1 VDQVG
6 AIETFLV
13 DMVGID
19 LWELLTVASAAIGK
33 GCDCWLVGAGMQQK

>member
-19 LWELLTVASAAIGK
+19 LWELLTVAFASIGR
-33 GCDCWLVGAGMQQK
+33 GWDF

>member
-1 VDQVG
+1 MDQVG

-19 LWELLTVASAAIGK
+19 LWELLTVAFASIGR
-33 GCDCWLVGAGMQQK
+33 GCDF